1 MPLKNLLPRFFGGNN
16 FNIIPSTSRI
26 FKEQIQ
32 SKELPAVD
40 RLGLVTDSYA
50 LSRARMLPIK
60 YFLELAQSFQN
71 ESDYGVWADVLGCLR
86 SIQSL
91 IAYKPYIEEYKTLC
105 SNLVSTIAENLGW
118 DPVPEESHLQSML
131 RSTVLDSSG
140 AFGNKSVLNEA
151 SERFNSAVNN
161 PDSLAPEIKGCV
173 YTLAARNGNSATYDT
188 MHTMA
193 QKQVFQEERLR
204 LYYSLTRFPQI
215 ESIQQTLNLSLS
227 DEVRSQDTVS
237 LIAQTS
243 GNPHKGLNLTW
254 QFMKENWQ
262 ELDRRYGQGGF
273 AMMNLVSIAGRFTT
287 KDDKDDVESFF
298 QKNPVPSA
306 TRTIQQ
312 VLERID
318 LNIAWIKYNDKA
330 LEDWLTSQ

>member
-1 MPLKNLLPRFFGGNN
+1 
-16 FNIIPSTSRI
+16 
-26 FKEQIQ
+26 
-32 SKELPAVD
+32 
-40 RLGLVTDSYA
+40 
-50 LSRARMLPIK
+50 
-60 YFLELAQSFQN
+60 
-71 ESDYGVWADVLGCLR
+71 
-86 SIQSL
+86 
-91 IAYKPYIEEYKTLC
+91 
-105 SNLVSTIAENLGW
+105 
-118 DPVPEESHLQSML
+118 
-131 RSTVLDSSG
+131 
-140 AFGNKSVLNEA
+140 
-151 SERFNSAVNN
+151 
-161 PDSLAPEIKGCV
+161 
-173 YTLAARNGNSATYDT
+173 
-188 MHTMA
+188 
-193 QKQVFQEERLR
+193 
-204 LYYSLTRFPQI
+204 
-215 ESIQQTLNLSLS
+215 LS

-243 GNPHKGLNLTW
+243 GNPQKGLDLTW